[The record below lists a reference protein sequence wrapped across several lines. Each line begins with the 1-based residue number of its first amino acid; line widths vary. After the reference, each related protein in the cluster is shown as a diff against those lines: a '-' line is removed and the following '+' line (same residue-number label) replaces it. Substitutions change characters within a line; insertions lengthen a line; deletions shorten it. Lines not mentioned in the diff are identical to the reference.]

1 MCSRYF
7 LTRTSWF
14 VNEREREGKRER
26 EREREREVERK
37 KVIFEDLVVLTKL

>member
-26 EREREREVERK
+26 EREREVERK